1 MPPLGGFEVFL
12 AARSAHSDSAHRS
25 NFPRGKRCLSS
36 ATRTGPIRRSRW
48 TSGITNSVTGR
59 GCSGICIAPISRVS
73 STSDRLDAKRAAAAW
88 ADGGGNPPRPSRCGS
103 TPASGIERNQNSE
116 AVEAVGASGNGAFA
130 RRASCRT
137 CTSCGPAP
145 QGCSHNGVLKHRQAS
160 GVASARNG
168 ESGAGYAEAPTFR
181 PGQLRPDDRYSS
193 STTGLRNIPSSGEEI
208 STTSPALSQRGGSA
222 RGPSLTGVPVTMT
235 SAGLIVMKVVM

>member
-1 MPPLGGFEVFL
+1 LRRARLIAILRTDRISHAGSAVSVRPSGRDLYEGAAGPAASRILSPVAGAAGFVL
-12 AARSAHSDSAHRS
+12 R
-25 NFPRGKRCLSS
+25 LS
-36 ATRTGPIRRSRW
+36 REFRRR
-48 TSGITNSVTGR
+48 
-59 GCSGICIAPISRVS
+59 
-73 STSDRLDAKRAAAAW
+73 DRLDAKRAAAAW